1 MANPRVAPFVDDGR
15 GSLIVDSDWVRKSFM
30 LSDDI
35 ADARFKKL
43 TAMSGA
49 DYKFTDTRLG
59 GNWAIN
65 QPPAFCRNADPRVSG
80 INVENSVGDAPRGMG
95 TYWSD
100 AIDDNMQVIHMRF
113 GVPEYT
119 GMVSFFSG
127 FNDIEAS
134 LLARTGRV
142 PITFYAGQ
150 VVGAIVGLRLLP
162 FVLIGAMFK
171 FLLGRTHS
179 KYYYLRPTM
188 HTYWNRV
195 NFIANNIAVSMGLIQ
210 KVPVSQ
216 LELEAELEDPM
227 SLENNS
233 ALLEMAHAAAP
244 RIFRK
249 GGGVDAYYIA
259 NRTQTLAMQRRNL
272 QVDRM
277 SKANSAQALQQ
288 TANRLMYEE
297 KIRVTQNNYFEEM
310 MEQQTSSPNGKPEP
324 QFTDD
329 VFANSVKAEMEK
341 ETAGALAGGAITADE
356 AAVENPQAPPAEMN
370 ADGSVNAQQEW
381 QSTTYA
387 DQTYVPMW
395 DFYVKGQEG
404 TLVKKPGWIR
414 SLITSMQSNFNRG
427 YEYVGFKVDA
437 TGPISASFSNQA
449 GEPEISS
456 TMNGFSSSMASK
468 RFSFSNGATGIPGVD
483 GVLAGVKNFALGL
496 AAGIDLAGLIS
507 LAGSSFVDIPDH
519 WQSSSADLPTES
531 YTIPLRS
538 PYGNKLSRFMNLMF
552 PLAMLLAG
560 ALPISHGRQSWGQPF
575 LCELFSVGRTIKR
588 LAMIESLSVTHGVGN
603 LGFNRSN
610 ESLAIDVTMGVKD
623 MNRLWHAPIDTG
635 FRWSSPLKGVFDD
648 DNAFNDYISV
658 ISSTGMAE
666 LTVPTRRFAKNVNL
680 RLAQLDSFWSTS
692 NLTMAVSDTQ
702 PARFVKAI
710 AGLNAL
716 TTPMNTRV
724 VS

>member
-1 MANPRVAPFVDDGR
+1 MANPRVAPFIDDGR
-15 GSLIVDSDWVRKSFM
+15 GSLILDSDWVKKSFM

-35 ADARFKKL
+35 ADQRFIKL
-43 TAMSGA
+43 TQTTSA

-65 QPPAFCRNADPRVSG
+65 QPPAICRNADPRVSG
-80 INVENSVGDAPRGMG
+80 INVENTSGDSPRGMG
-95 TYWSD
+95 GYYST
-100 AIDDNMQVIHMRF
+100 AIDDNSQNIFMRM
-113 GVPEYT
+113 GVAEYT
-119 GMVSFFSG
+119 GLVSFFSG

-210 KVPVSQ
+210 KIPTSE

-227 SLENNS
+227 SLENNG
-233 ALLEMAHAAAP
+233 ALLEMAHLAAP

-249 GGGVDAYYIA
+249 NGGVDAYYIA
-259 NRTQTLAMQRRNL
+259 NRVQTLAMQRRNL
-272 QVDRM
+272 MVDRL
-277 SKANSAQALQQ
+277 SKPTSAQQLQQ

-297 KIRVTQNNYFEEM
+297 KIRMTQNNYFEDM
-310 MEQQTSSPNGKPEP
+310 MAQQTSSPNGKPEP
-324 QFTDD
+324 QFTEDT
-329 VFANSVKAEMEK
+329 FNNSVKAEMEK
-341 ETAGALAGGAITADE
+341 EMSSALSGGAATADQVNE
-356 AAVENPQAPPAEMN
+356 TTPATMN
-370 ADGSVNAQQEW
+370 ADGSVNTQQEW
-381 QSTTYA
+381 ESSTYA

-395 DFYVKGQEG
+395 DYYVKGQEG
-404 TLVKKPGWIR
+404 TLVKKEGWIR

-427 YEYVGFKVDA
+427 YEYIGFKVDA
-437 TGPISASFSNQA
+437 TGPITASFNNQA
-449 GEPEISS
+449 GEPEVSS
-456 TMNGFSSSMASK
+456 DINGLSSSIASK
-468 RFSFSNGATGIPGVD
+468 RFTFSNGATGIPGVD
-483 GVLAGVKNFALGL
+483 QVLSGVKNFALG
-496 AAGIDLAGLIS
+496 AVAGIDIAGLIS
-507 LAGSSFVDIPDH
+507 LAGSSYVDIPDH
-519 WQSSSADLPTES
+519 WQSSSASLPTEQ

-552 PLAMLLAG
+552 PLSMLLAA
-560 ALPISHGRQSWGQPF
+560 ALPISHGRQSWGAPF
-575 LCELFSVGRTIKR
+575 LCELYSIGRTIKR

-610 ESLAIDVTMGVKD
+610 EALGIDVTMGIKD

-635 FRWSSPLKGVFDD
+635 FKWSSPLKGVFDD

-658 ISSTGMAE
+658 LSSTGMAE

-692 NLTMAVSDTQ
+692 NLTMAVADSQ
-702 PARFVKAI
+702 PARFVKAL
-710 AGLNAL
+710 AGLNAA
-716 TTPMNTRV
+716 TAPMNTRV

>member
-1 MANPRVAPFVDDGR
+1 MANPKVAPFIDDGR
-15 GSLIVDSDWVRKSFM
+15 GSLILDSDWVRKSFM

-43 TAMSGA
+43 TSMTSA

-80 INVENSVGDAPRGMG
+80 INVENTSGDAPRGMG
-95 TYWSD
+95 TYWSR
-100 AIDDNMQVIHMRF
+100 AIDDNMQIIHMRF

-119 GMVSFFSG
+119 GSISFFSG

-210 KVPVSQ
+210 KIPTSEK
-216 LELEAELEDPM
+216 ELEAELEDPM
-227 SLENNS
+227 GLENNGK
-233 ALLEMAHAAAP
+233 LIEMAHLAAP

-249 GGGVDAYYIA
+249 DGGVDAYYIA
-259 NRTQTLAMQRRNL
+259 NRVQTLAMQRRNL
-272 QVDRM
+272 LVDRL
-277 SKANSAQALQQ
+277 SKPTSAQSLQQ

-297 KIRVTQNNYFEEM
+297 KIRETQNNTFDKM
-310 MEQQTSSPNGKPEP
+310 MSEQTASPNGKPEP

-329 VFANSVKAEMEK
+329 VFNNSVKAQMEK
-341 ETAGALAGGAITADE
+341 EMSGALSGTATTAD
-356 AAVENPQAPPAEMN
+356 QAPPPATMN
-370 ADGSVNAQQEW
+370 PDGSVNTQQEW

-437 TGPISASFSNQA
+437 TGPISATFNNQS
-449 GEPEISS
+449 GEPELSS
-456 TMNGFSSSMASK
+456 DINGFSASLASK

-483 GVLAGVKNFALGL
+483 QVLSGVKDFALGL
-496 AAGIDLAGLIS
+496 ASGIDLAGLIS
-507 LAGSSFVDIPDH
+507 LAGASYVDIPDH
-519 WQSSSADLPTES
+519 WQSSSADLPSES

-552 PLAMLLAG
+552 PLSMLLAG
-560 ALPISHGRQSWGQPF
+560 ALPISHGRQSWGAPF
-575 LCELFSVGRTIKR
+575 LCEVFSIGRVIQR
-588 LAMIESLSVTHGVGN
+588 LSMIESLSVTHGVGN

-610 ESLAIDVTMGVKD
+610 ESLAIDVTMRTKGMD
-623 MNRLWHAPIDTG
+623 RLFHAPIDTG
-635 FRWSSPLKGVFDD
+635 FKWNQPLRGIFDD
-648 DNAFNDYISV
+648 QNAFNDYISV
-658 ISSTGMAE
+658 LSSTGMAE
-666 LTVPTRRFAKNVNL
+666 LTVPTRRFAKNINL

-692 NLTMAVSDTQ
+692 NLTMAVADSQ

-710 AGLNAL
+710 AGL
-716 TTPMNTRV
+716 TSMTEPMNTRV

>member
-1 MANPRVAPFVDDGR
+1 MANPKVAPFIDDGR

-43 TAMSGA
+43 TSMTSA

-80 INVENSVGDAPRGMG
+80 INVDNAVGDSPRGMG
-95 TYWSD
+95 MYWSR

-119 GMVSFFSG
+119 GSISFFSG

-210 KVPVSQ
+210 KIPTSEK
-216 LELEAELEDPM
+216 ELEADLEDPM
-227 SLENNS
+227 SLENNG

-249 GGGVDAYYIA
+249 NGGVDAYYIA
-259 NRTQTLAMQRRNL
+259 NRVQTLALQRRNL
-272 QVDRM
+272 LVDRL
-277 SKANSAQALQQ
+277 SKPTSAQALKQ

-297 KIRVTQNNYFEEM
+297 KIRLTQNNYFEQM
-310 MEQQTSSPNGKPEP
+310 MEEQTSSPNGKPEP

-329 VFANSVKAEMEK
+329 VFNNSVKAEMEK
-341 ETAGALAGGAITADE
+341 DMSNAMTGTATTADQNTE
-356 AAVENPQAPPAEMN
+356 ATPVTMN
-370 ADGSVNAQQEW
+370 ADGSVNTQQEW

-395 DFYVKGQEG
+395 DYYVKGQEG

-437 TGPISASFSNQA
+437 TGPISASFSNQS
-449 GEPEISS
+449 GEPQISS
-456 TMNGFSSSMASK
+456 DINGFSSSLASK

-483 GVLAGVKNFALGL
+483 EVLSSVKNFALGL

-507 LAGSSFVDIPDH
+507 LAGASYVDIPDT
-519 WQSSSADLPTES
+519 WQSSSANLPSES
-531 YTIPLRS
+531 YVIPLRS

-575 LCELFSVGRTIKR
+575 LCELFSIGRVIQR
-588 LAMIESLSVTHGVGN
+588 LAMIESLNVTHGVGN

-610 ESLAIDVTMGVKD
+610 ESLAIDVTMTVKGMD
-623 MNRLWHAPIDTG
+623 RLWHAPIDTG
-635 FRWSSPLKGVFDD
+635 FKWSQPLKGIFDD
-648 DNAFNDYISV
+648 QNAFNDYISV
-658 ISSTGMAE
+658 LSSTGMAE
-666 LTVPTRRFAKNVNL
+666 LTVPTRRFAKNINL

-692 NLTMAVSDTQ
+692 NLTMAVADSQ

-710 AGLNAL
+710 AGL
-716 TTPMNTRV
+716 TSMTEPMNTRV

>member
-1 MANPRVAPFVDDGR
+1 MPNPRIAPFIDDGR
-15 GSLIVDSDWVRKSFM
+15 GSLILDSDWVKKSFM
-30 LSDDI
+30 LSNDI
-35 ADARFKKL
+35 ADQRFLKL
-43 TAMSGA
+43 TQTSSA

-65 QPPAFCRNADPRVSG
+65 QPPAICRNADPRVSG
-80 INVENSVGDAPRGMG
+80 INVENTVGDSPRGMG
-95 TYWSD
+95 RYWSE

-119 GMVSFFSG
+119 GLVSFFSG

-162 FVLIGAMFK
+162 FVLVGAMFK

-210 KVPVSQ
+210 KVPVSE

-227 SLENNS
+227 SLENNG
-233 ALLEMAHAAAP
+233 ALLEMAHQAAP

-249 GGGVDAYYIA
+249 NGGVDAYYIA
-259 NRTQTLAMQRRNL
+259 NRVQTLAIQRRNL
-272 QVDRM
+272 LVDRL
-277 SKANSAQALQQ
+277 SKPTSAQQLQQ

-297 KIRVTQNNYFEEM
+297 KIRLTQNSNFEEM
-310 MEQQTSSPNGKPEP
+310 MDQSTSGPNGKPEP
-324 QFTDD
+324 QFTEDT
-329 VFANSVKAEMEK
+329 FNNSVKAEMEK
-341 ETAGALAGGAITADE
+341 STANALSGGAETADVANE
-356 AAVENPQAPPAEMN
+356 QPATMN

-381 QSTTYA
+381 ESTTYA

-395 DFYVKGQEG
+395 DYYVKGQEG
-404 TLVKKPGWIR
+404 TLVKKEGWIR

-437 TGPISASFSNQA
+437 TGPINASFTNQA
-449 GEPEISS
+449 GEPQISS
-456 TMNGFSSSMASK
+456 DINGMSANMAGK
-468 RFSFSNGATGIPGVD
+468 RFTFSNGATGIPGVD
-483 GVLAGVKNFALGL
+483 QVLTGVKDFALGL
-496 AAGIDLAGLIS
+496 AAGVDLAGLIS

-519 WQSSSADLPTES
+519 WQSSSASLPTEQ

-538 PYGNKLSRFMNLMF
+538 PYGNKLSRFMSLMF
-552 PLAMLLAG
+552 PLSMLLAA
-560 ALPISHGRQSWGQPF
+560 ALPISHGRQSWGAPF

-610 ESLAIDVTMGVKD
+610 ESLGIDVTMGVKD
-623 MNRLWHAPIDTG
+623 MNRLFHAPIDTG

-692 NLTMAVSDTQ
+692 NLTMAVADTQ
-702 PARFVKAI
+702 PARFVKAL
-710 AGLNAL
+710 AGLNSL
-716 TTPMNTRV
+716 TAPMNTRV

>member
-1 MANPRVAPFVDDGR
+1 MANPKVAPFIDDGR
-15 GSLIVDSDWVRKSFM
+15 GSLILDSDWVRKSFM

-35 ADARFKKL
+35 ADQRFKKL
-43 TAMSGA
+43 ISMTSA

-80 INVENSVGDAPRGMG
+80 INVENSTGDSPRGMG
-95 TYWSD
+95 TYWSR

-113 GVPEYT
+113 GVAEYT
-119 GMVSFFSG
+119 GSVSFFSG

-210 KVPVSQ
+210 KIPTSEK
-216 LELEAELEDPM
+216 ELEAELEDPM
-227 SLENNS
+227 GLENNGK
-233 ALLEMAHAAAP
+233 LIEMAHLAAP

-249 GGGVDAYYIA
+249 DGGVDAYYIA
-259 NRTQTLAMQRRNL
+259 NRVQTLAMQRRNL
-272 QVDRM
+272 LVDRL
-277 SKANSAQALQQ
+277 SKPTSAQSLQQ

-297 KIRVTQNNYFEEM
+297 KIRETQNNTFDKM
-310 MEQQTSSPNGKPEP
+310 MAEQTSSPNGKPEP

-329 VFANSVKAEMEK
+329 VFNNGVKAEMEK
-341 ETAGALAGGAITADE
+341 EMGSALAGTTVTADQTT
-356 AAVENPQAPPAEMN
+356 AQPAVMNP
-370 ADGSVNAQQEW
+370 DGSVNTQQEW

-414 SLITSMQSNFNRG
+414 SLVTSMQSNFNRG

-437 TGPISASFSNQA
+437 TGPISASFNNQS

-456 TMNGFSSSMASK
+456 DINGFSSSLASK

-483 GVLAGVKNFALGL
+483 QVLSGVKDFALGL
-496 AAGIDLAGLIS
+496 ASGIDLAGLIS
-507 LAGSSFVDIPDH
+507 LAGASFVDIPDH
-519 WQSSSADLPTES
+519 WQSSSADLPSET

-538 PYGNKLSRFMNLMF
+538 PFGNKLSRFMNLMF
-552 PLAMLLAG
+552 PLSMLLAG
-560 ALPISHGRQSWGQPF
+560 ALPISHGRQSWGAPF
-575 LCELFSVGRTIKR
+575 LCEVFSIGRVIQR

-610 ESLAIDVTMGVKD
+610 EALAIDVTMRTKGMD
-623 MNRLWHAPIDTG
+623 RLWHAPIDTG
-635 FRWSSPLKGVFDD
+635 FKWNQPLKGIFDD
-648 DNAFNDYISV
+648 QNAFNDYISV
-658 ISSTGMAE
+658 LSSTGMAE
-666 LTVPTRRFAKNVNL
+666 LTVPTRRFAKNINL

-692 NLTMAVSDTQ
+692 NLTMAVADSQ
-702 PARFVKAI
+702 PARFIKAV
-710 AGLNAL
+710 AGL
-716 TTPMNTRV
+716 TSMTEPMNTRV

>member
-1 MANPRVAPFVDDGR
+1 MANPKVAPFIDDGR

-43 TAMSGA
+43 TSMTSA

-80 INVENSVGDAPRGMG
+80 INVDNSVGDSPRGMG
-95 TYWSD
+95 MYWSR

-119 GMVSFFSG
+119 GLVSFFSG

-210 KVPVSQ
+210 KIPTSEK
-216 LELEAELEDPM
+216 ELEADLEDPM
-227 SLENNS
+227 SLENNG

-249 GGGVDAYYIA
+249 NGGVDAYYIA
-259 NRTQTLAMQRRNL
+259 NRVQTLAIQRRNL
-272 QVDRM
+272 LVDRL
-277 SKANSAQALQQ
+277 SKPTSAQSLQQ

-297 KIRVTQNNYFEEM
+297 KIRLTQNNYFEQM
-310 MEQQTSSPNGKPEP
+310 MEEQTSSPNGKPEP

-329 VFANSVKAEMEK
+329 VFNNSVKAEMEK
-341 ETAGALAGGAITADE
+341 DMSNAMSGGTTTADQTTE
-356 AAVENPQAPPAEMN
+356 AAPVTMN
-370 ADGSVNAQQEW
+370 SDGSVNTQQEW

-437 TGPISASFSNQA
+437 TGPISAAFNNQS
-449 GEPEISS
+449 GEPQLSS
-456 TMNGFSSSMASK
+456 DINGMSSSMASK
-468 RFSFSNGATGIPGVD
+468 RFTFSNGATGIPGVD
-483 GVLAGVKNFALGL
+483 EVLSGVKNFALGL
-496 AAGIDLAGLIS
+496 AAGIDMAGLIS
-507 LAGSSFVDIPDH
+507 LAGASYVDIPDT
-519 WQSSSADLPTES
+519 WQSSSANLPSES
-531 YTIPLRS
+531 YVIPLRS

-575 LCELFSVGRTIKR
+575 LCELFSIGRVIQR
-588 LAMIESLSVTHGVGN
+588 LAMIESLNVTHGVGN

-610 ESLAIDVTMGVKD
+610 ESLAIDVTMTVKGMD
-623 MNRLWHAPIDTG
+623 RLWHAPIDTG
-635 FRWSSPLKGVFDD
+635 FKWSQPLKGIFDD
-648 DNAFNDYISV
+648 QNAFNDYISV
-658 ISSTGMAE
+658 LSSTGMAE
-666 LTVPTRRFAKNVNL
+666 LTVPTRRFAKNINL

-692 NLTMAVSDTQ
+692 NLTMAVADSQ

-710 AGLNAL
+710 AGL
-716 TTPMNTRV
+716 TSMTEPMNTRV

>member
-1 MANPRVAPFVDDGR
+1 MPNPRVAPFVDDGR
-15 GSLIVDSDWVRKSFM
+15 GSLILDSDWVRKSFM

-35 ADARFKKL
+35 ADSRFKKL
-43 TAMSGA
+43 TNMSGA

-80 INVENSVGDAPRGMG
+80 INVENTNGDSPRGMG
-95 TYWSD
+95 MYWSD

-119 GMVSFFSG
+119 GLVSFFSG

-195 NFIANNIAVSMGLIQ
+195 NFIANNIAVSMQLIQ
-210 KVPVSQ
+210 KIPVSQ
-216 LELEAELEDPM
+216 AELEADLEDPM
-227 SLENNS
+227 SLENNGK
-233 ALLEMAHAAAP
+233 LLEMAHAAAP
-244 RIFRK
+244 MIFRK
-249 GGGVDAYYIA
+249 NGGVDAYYIA
-259 NRTQTLAMQRRNL
+259 NRVQTLAIQRRNL
-272 QVDRM
+272 MVDRL
-277 SKANSAQALQQ
+277 SRPTSATALQQ

-297 KIRVTQNNYFEEM
+297 KIRLTQNNTFDDM
-310 MEQQTSSPNGKPEP
+310 MNQQSSSPNGKPEP

-329 VFANSVKAEMEK
+329 VFNNSVKGEMEK
-341 ETAGALAGGAITADE
+341 QTASALAGTTVTAPDAN
-356 AAVENPQAPPAEMN
+356 AAPATMN
-370 ADGSVNAQQEW
+370 TDGSVNTQQEW
-381 QSTTYA
+381 QNTTYA

-395 DFYVKGQEG
+395 DYYVKGQEG
-404 TLVKKPGWIR
+404 TLVKKDGWIR

-456 TMNGFSSSMASK
+456 NMNGFSSGMASK
-468 RFSFSNGATGIPGVD
+468 RFTFSNGATGIPGVD
-483 GVLAGVKNFALGL
+483 GVLAGVKDFALGL

-531 YTIPLRS
+531 YSIPLRS

-552 PLAMLLAG
+552 PLSMLLAA
-560 ALPISHGRQSWGQPF
+560 ALPISHGRQSWGSPF
-575 LCELFSVGRTIKR
+575 LCEVYSIGRTIKR
-588 LAMIESLSVTHGVGN
+588 LAMVESLSVTHGVGN

-610 ESLAIDVTMGVKD
+610 EALGIDVTMNIKD
-623 MNRLWHAPIDTG
+623 MNRLFHAPIDTG

-658 ISSTGMAE
+658 LSSTGMAE

-692 NLTMAVSDTQ
+692 NLTMAVADTQ
-702 PARFVKAI
+702 PARFVKAL
-710 AGLNAL
+710 AGLNA
-716 TTPMNTRV
+716 TTAPLNTRV
-724 VS
+724 FS

>member
-1 MANPRVAPFVDDGR
+1 MPNPKVAPFVDDGR
-15 GSLIVDSDWVRKSFM
+15 GSLILDSDWVRKSFM
-30 LSDDI
+30 LSNDV

-43 TAMSGA
+43 TSTTSA

-80 INVENSVGDAPRGMG
+80 INVENTSGDAPRGMG
-95 TYWSD
+95 TYWST
-100 AIDDNMQVIHMRF
+100 AIDDNMQIIHMRF

-119 GMVSFFSG
+119 GLVSFFSG

-210 KVPVSQ
+210 KIPVSQ

-227 SLENNS
+227 SLENNGK
-233 ALLEMAHAAAP
+233 LLEMAHQAAP

-249 GGGVDAYYIA
+249 DGGVDAYYIA
-259 NRTQTLAMQRRNL
+259 TRVQTLAIQRRNL
-272 QVDRM
+272 LVDRL
-277 SKANSAQALQQ
+277 SKPSSAQSLQQ

-297 KIRVTQNNYFEEM
+297 KLRAAQNNTFDEM
-310 MEQQTSSPNGKPEP
+310 MKQQTSSPNGKPEP

-329 VFANSVKAEMEK
+329 VFNNSVKAEMEK
-341 ETAGALAGGAITADE
+341 QTANALSGTTQTAD
-356 AAVENPQAPPAEMN
+356 QANAQPATLN
-370 ADGSVNAQQEW
+370 NDGSVNTQQEW
-381 QSTTYA
+381 QNTTYA

-395 DFYVKGQEG
+395 DYYVKGQEG

-449 GEPEISS
+449 GEPELSS
-456 TMNGFSSSMASK
+456 SINGLSSSMLSK

-483 GVLAGVKNFALGL
+483 TVLSSVKDFALGL
-496 AAGIDLAGLIS
+496 AAGVDLAGLIS

-519 WQSSSADLPTES
+519 WQSSSADLPTEQ

-552 PLAMLLAG
+552 PLSMLLAG
-560 ALPISHGRQSWGQPF
+560 ALPISHGRQSWGSPF
-575 LCELFSVGRTIKR
+575 LCEVFSVGRTIKR

-610 ESLAIDVTMGVKD
+610 EALGIDITMNVKD
-623 MNRLWHAPIDTG
+623 MNRLFHAPIDTG
-635 FRWSSPLKGVFDD
+635 FRWSAPLKGIFDD
-648 DNAFNDYISV
+648 ENAFNDYISV

-692 NLTMAVSDTQ
+692 NLTMAVADSQ

-710 AGLNAL
+710 AGLNAA
-716 TTPMNTRV
+716 TAPMNTRV

>member
-15 GSLIVDSDWVRKSFM
+15 GSLILDSDWVRKSFM

-43 TAMSGA
+43 TSLSSA

-65 QPPAFCRNADPRVSG
+65 QPAAFCRNADPRVSG
-80 INVENSVGDAPRGMG
+80 INVDNTSGDAPRGMG
-95 TYWSD
+95 MYWSS
-100 AIDDNMQVIHMRF
+100 AIDDNMQVVHMRF

-119 GMVSFFSG
+119 GLVSFFSG

-142 PITFYAGQ
+142 PLTFYAGQ

-210 KVPVSQ
+210 KIPTSQ

-227 SLENNS
+227 SLENNGK
-233 ALLEMAHAAAP
+233 LLEMAHQAAP

-249 GGGVDAYYIA
+249 NGGVDAYYIA
-259 NRTQTLAMQRRNL
+259 NRVQTLAIQRRNL
-272 QVDRM
+272 LVDRL
-277 SKANSAQALQQ
+277 SKPTSAAQLQQ

-297 KIRVTQNNYFEEM
+297 KIRMTQNNTFEDM
-310 MEQQTSSPNGKPEP
+310 MKQQTSSPNGKPEP

-329 VFANSVKAEMEK
+329 VFNNSVKAEMEK
-341 ETAGALAGGAITADE
+341 QTASALAGGTVTADE
-356 AAVENPQAPPAEMN
+356 ANATPATMN
-370 ADGSVNAQQEW
+370 ADGSVNTQQEW
-381 QSTTYA
+381 QNTTYA

-395 DFYVKGQEG
+395 DYYVKGQEG
-404 TLVKKPGWIR
+404 TLVKKEGWIR

-437 TGPISASFSNQA
+437 TGPISASFNNQA
-449 GEPEISS
+449 GEPQISS
-456 TMNGFSSSMASK
+456 DINGMSANMASK
-468 RFSFSNGATGIPGVD
+468 RFTFSNGATGIPGVD
-483 GVLAGVKNFALGL
+483 QVLSGVKDFALGL
-496 AAGIDLAGLIS
+496 AAGVDLAGLIS
-507 LAGSSFVDIPDH
+507 LAGSSYVDIPDH

-588 LAMIESLSVTHGVGN
+588 LAMIESLSVVHGVGN

-610 ESLAIDVTMGVKD
+610 EALGIDVTMNVKD
-623 MNRLWHAPIDTG
+623 MNRLFHAPIDTG

-692 NLTMAVSDTQ
+692 NLTMAVADTQ
-702 PARFVKAI
+702 PARFIKAL
-710 AGLNAL
+710 AGLNSA
-716 TTPMNTRV
+716 TAPMNTRV

>member
-1 MANPRVAPFVDDGR
+1 MANPRVAPFIDDGK
-15 GSLIVDSDWVRKSFM
+15 GSLILDSDWVKKSCM

-35 ADARFKKL
+35 ADQRFIKL
-43 TAMSGA
+43 TQTSSA

-80 INVENSVGDAPRGMG
+80 INVENTTGDSPRGMG
-95 TYWSD
+95 KYWSS
-100 AIDDNMQVIHMRF
+100 AIDDNMQIIHMRF

-119 GMVSFFSG
+119 GSVSFFSG

-210 KVPVSQ
+210 KIPTSE

-227 SLENNS
+227 SLENNG
-233 ALLEMAHAAAP
+233 ALLEMAHQAAP

-249 GGGVDAYYIA
+249 NGGVDAYYIA
-259 NRTQTLAMQRRNL
+259 NRVQTLAIQRRNL
-272 QVDRM
+272 IVDRL
-277 SKANSAQALQQ
+277 SKPTSAQQLQQ

-297 KIRVTQNNYFEEM
+297 KIRLTQNNHFEEM
-310 MEQQTSSPNGKPEP
+310 MSQQTSSPNGKPEP

-329 VFANSVKAEMEK
+329 TFASAVKGEMEK
-341 ETAGALAGGAITADE
+341 DMSSALAGGAETADQV
-356 AAVENPQAPPAEMN
+356 ADAPPATMN
-370 ADGSVNAQQEW
+370 ADGSVNTQQEW
-381 QSTTYA
+381 NATTYA

-395 DFYVKGQEG
+395 DYYVKGQEG
-404 TLVKKPGWIR
+404 TLVKKEGWIR
-414 SLITSMQSNFNRG
+414 NLITSMQSNFNRG

-437 TGPISASFSNQA
+437 TGPISANFNNQS
-449 GEPEISS
+449 GEPQISS
-456 TMNGFSSSMASK
+456 DINGFSSSMASK

-483 GVLAGVKNFALGL
+483 TVLSGVKDFALGL
-496 AAGIDLAGLIS
+496 AAGVDLAGLIS
-507 LAGSSFVDIPDH
+507 LAGASYVDIPDH
-519 WQSSSADLPTES
+519 WQTSSATLPTEQ

-552 PLAMLLAG
+552 PLSMLLAG
-560 ALPISHGRQSWGQPF
+560 ALPISHGRQSWGSPF
-575 LCELFSVGRTIKR
+575 LCEVYSIGRTIKR

-603 LGFNRSN
+603 LGFNRSD
-610 ESLAIDVTMGVKD
+610 EALAIDVTMNIKD
-623 MNRLWHAPIDTG
+623 MNRLFHAPIDTG
-635 FRWSSPLKGVFDD
+635 FRWSSPLKGIFDD

-658 ISSTGMAE
+658 IASTGMAE

-680 RLAQLDSFWSTS
+680 RLAQMDSFWSTS
-692 NLTMAVSDTQ
+692 NLTMAVADSQ
-702 PARFVKAI
+702 PARFVKAV
-710 AGLNAL
+710 AAL
-716 TTPMNTRV
+716 SSATTPMNTRV

>member
-1 MANPRVAPFVDDGR
+1 MANLRVAPFVDDGR
-15 GSLIVDSDWVRKSFM
+15 GSLILDSDWVRKSFM

-43 TAMSGA
+43 TSMSSA

-80 INVENSVGDAPRGMG
+80 INVENTSGDAPRGMG
-95 TYWSD
+95 MYWSD

-119 GMVSFFSG
+119 GLISFFSG

-210 KVPVSQ
+210 KIPTSQ

-233 ALLEMAHAAAP
+233 KLLEMAHLAAP

-249 GGGVDAYYIA
+249 DGGVDAYYVA
-259 NRTQTLAMQRRNL
+259 NRVQTLALQRRNL
-272 QVDRM
+272 LVDRL
-277 SKANSAQALQQ
+277 SKPTSAQQLQQ

-297 KIRVTQNNYFEEM
+297 KIRMTQNNTFDAM
-310 MEQQTSSPNGKPEP
+310 MTQQVNSPNGKPEP

-329 VFANSVKAEMEK
+329 VFNNTVKAEMEK
-341 ETAGALAGGAITADE
+341 ETASALSGGATTADE
-356 AAVENPQAPPAEMN
+356 ANAAPPAPMN
-370 ADGSVNAQQEW
+370 PDGSVNTQQETAT
-381 QSTTYA
+381 TTYA
-387 DQTYVPMW
+387 EQTYVPMW
-395 DFYVKGQEG
+395 DYFVKGQEG
-404 TLVKKPGWIR
+404 TLVKKEGWIR

-437 TGPISASFSNQA
+437 TGPISASFNNQA
-449 GEPEISS
+449 GEPQISS
-456 TMNGFSSSMASK
+456 DINGMSSNMASK
-468 RFSFSNGATGIPGVD
+468 RFTFSNGATGIPGVD
-483 GVLAGVKNFALGL
+483 QVLSGVKDFALGL
-496 AAGIDLAGLIS
+496 AAGVDLAGLIS
-507 LAGSSFVDIPDH
+507 LAGSSYVDIPDH
-519 WQSSSADLPTES
+519 WQSSSADLPTEQ

-610 ESLAIDVTMGVKD
+610 EALAIDVTMNVKD
-623 MNRLWHAPIDTG
+623 MNRLFHAPIDTG
-635 FRWSSPLKGVFDD
+635 FRWSAPLKGVFDD

-692 NLTMAVSDTQ
+692 NLTMAVADTQ
-702 PARFVKAI
+702 PARFVKAL
-710 AGLNAL
+710 AGLTAV
-716 TTPMNTRV
+716 TAPMNTRV

>member
-1 MANPRVAPFVDDGR
+1 MANPKVAPFVDDGR
-15 GSLIVDSDWVRKSFM
+15 GSLIRDSDWVRRSFM
-30 LSDDI
+30 LSDNI

-43 TAMSGA
+43 TSMSSA

-65 QPPAFCRNADPRVSG
+65 QPPAICRNADPRVSG
-80 INVENSVGDAPRGMG
+80 INVENTTGDSPRGMG
-95 TYWSD
+95 MYYST
-100 AIDDNMQVIHMRF
+100 AIDDNSQNIFMRF

-119 GMVSFFSG
+119 GSISFFSG

-227 SLENNS
+227 SLQNNGQ
-233 ALLEMAHAAAP
+233 LLEMAHQAAP

-249 GGGVDAYYIA
+249 DGGVDAYYIA
-259 NRTQTLAMQRRNL
+259 NRVQTLAIQRRNL
-272 QVDRM
+272 LVDRL
-277 SKANSAQALQQ
+277 SKPTSAQQLQQ

-297 KIRVTQNNYFEEM
+297 KIRMTQNNTFEAM
-310 MEQQTSSPNGKPEP
+310 MDQQTSSPNGKPSPE
-324 QFTDD
+324 FSEDT
-329 VFANSVKAEMEK
+329 FSTSVKAEMERETSAALSGGT
-341 ETAGALAGGAITADE
+341 ETADVANE
-356 AAVENPQAPPAEMN
+356 QPATMN

-381 QSTTYA
+381 TNTTYA

-395 DFYVKGQEG
+395 DYYVKGQEG
-404 TLVKKPGWIR
+404 TLVKKEGWIR
-414 SLITSMQSNFNRG
+414 NLITSMQSNFNRG

-437 TGPISASFSNQA
+437 TGPISSSFSNQA
-449 GEPEISS
+449 GEPQISS
-456 TMNGFSSSMASK
+456 DINNFSSGMASK

-483 GVLAGVKNFALGL
+483 SVLGGVKDFALGL
-496 AAGIDLAGLIS
+496 AAGVDLAGLIS
-507 LAGSSFVDIPDH
+507 LAGSSYVDIPDH
-519 WQSSSADLPTES
+519 WQSSSADLPTEQYS
-531 YTIPLRS
+531 IPLRS

-552 PLAMLLAG
+552 PLSMLLAA
-560 ALPISHGRQSWGQPF
+560 ALPISHGRQSWGSPF
-575 LCELFSVGRTIKR
+575 LCELYSIGRTIKR
-588 LAMIESLSVTHGVGN
+588 LAMIENLSVTHGVGN

-610 ESLAIDVTMGVKD
+610 ESLAIDVTMSVKD
-623 MNRLWHAPIDTG
+623 MNRLFHAPIDTG
-635 FRWSSPLKGVFDD
+635 FKWSAPLKGVFDD

-658 ISSTGMAE
+658 LSSTGMAE
-666 LTVPTRRFAKNVNL
+666 LTVPTRRFAKNINL
-680 RLAQLDSFWSTS
+680 RLAQMDSFWSTS
-692 NLTMAVSDTQ
+692 NLTMAVADTQ
-702 PARFVKAI
+702 PARFVKAL
-710 AGLNAL
+710 AGLNAV
-716 TTPMNTRV
+716 TAPMNTRV